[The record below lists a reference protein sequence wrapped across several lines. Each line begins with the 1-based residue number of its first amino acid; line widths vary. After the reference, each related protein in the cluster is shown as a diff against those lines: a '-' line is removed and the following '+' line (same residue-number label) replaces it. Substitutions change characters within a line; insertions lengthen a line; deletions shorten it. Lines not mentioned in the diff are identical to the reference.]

1 MHRTSRR
8 SSSARAEYRAATAE
22 ALTAMTELRRL
33 LVQRH
38 TVRQAARAAVSAR
51 RACARLY
58 TAAACIISP
67 P

>member
-22 ALTAMTELRRL
+22 ALTAMDELRRVL
-33 LVQRH
+33 KRRH
-38 TVRQAARAAVSAR
+38 TLTQASRAAVSAR